1 MREHPIT
8 KWMRANKVETQAE
21 AARQLGLRDQQEV
34 SDYVTWRH
42 VPRPNKM
49 REIAKRVGCNVASLI
64 PDTTHEE
71 GAA

>member
-1 MREHPIT
+1 MREHPIA
-8 KWMRANKVETQAE
+8 KWMRTNEVETQAE

-34 SDYVTWRH
+34 SDYINWRH

-49 REIAKRVGCNVASLI
+49 REIAKRLNCTLASLI
-64 PDTTHEE
+64 PDSTEHE